1 MLEQHVWYNKRDS
14 HSCLGFNNHAFQIS
28 QSVAQSLASFE
39 AASLFAPIA
48 RFSAFLWVS
57 FGIAGKYAAME
68 LASIASLAPMRE
80 QSAGV
85 LFRFRNEVL
94 EIGVSCRQ
102 GGEWGVRSVK
112 QSQGPSRA
120 GRKASGAGL
129 R

>member
-48 RFSAFLWVS
+48 RFSAFLWFV
-57 FGIAGKYAAME
+57 GIAGKDAAME
-68 LASIASLAPMRE
+68 PASIASLAPMGE

-85 LFRFRNEVL
+85 LLRFRNEVL

-102 GGEWGVRSVK
+102 GGSGVSD
-112 QSQGPSRA
+112 QSANHQVPAALVAKLLEQG
-120 GRKASGAGL
+120 
-129 R
+129 